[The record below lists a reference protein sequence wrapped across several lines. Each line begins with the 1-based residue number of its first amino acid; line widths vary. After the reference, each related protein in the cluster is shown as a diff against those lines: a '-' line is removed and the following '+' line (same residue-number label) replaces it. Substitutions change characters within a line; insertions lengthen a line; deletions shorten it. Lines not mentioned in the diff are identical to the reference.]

1 MMKKNK
7 FIYLLL
13 GFVFAFVACDEP
25 GSDTLWSLSFV
36 ELDAATTAS
45 GGETYTYLRVND
57 GVNVPSGFQVNLASR
72 PLDTPVN
79 ITFEVVGA
87 SSTAIEN
94 VHYVVNST
102 SLTIPA
108 GQNIAT
114 LPIDIIDDGI
124 NAGEQLTLDIRIV
137 SADVEIGSGFGQAVH
152 TIQITCISDIA
163 GTFTT
168 VASGDRGDGSGGAAG
183 AYGPINSTVTFTATA
198 TDGVYDVSDL
208 SFGMYAQV
216 YGDGTPVTGRLQDVC
231 DALTDLGDTDRFGDP
246 FTVTGTRVAA
256 TGVITLNWSNTW
268 GDTGTVTLTPQ

>member
-7 FIYLLL
+7 LIYLLL
-13 GFVFAFVACDEP
+13 GFVLAFSACDEP
-25 GSDTLWSLSFV
+25 GSEILWDLSFL

-45 GGETYTYLRVND
+45 GSNTYTYLRVND
-57 GVNVPSGFQVNLASR
+57 GVNVPSGFQVNLASA
-72 PLDTPVN
+72 PLSQATNV
-79 ITFEVVGA
+79 TFEIVA
-87 SSTAIEN
+87 ATTTAIEN

-108 GQNIAT
+108 GENIAT

-124 NAGEQLTLDIRIV
+124 NAGEQLNLDIRLV
-137 SADVEIGSGFGQAVH
+137 SADVEIGNGFGQAVH

-163 GTFTT
+163 GTFSTSAT
-168 VASGDRGDGSGGAAG
+168 GDVGDGSGGSAG
-183 AYGPINSTVTFTATA
+183 TYGPITSSVTFTETS
-198 TDGVYDVSDL
+198 TDGIYDVSDL
-208 SFGMYAQV
+208 SFGMYAQI
-216 YGDGTPVTGRLQDVC
+216 YADNTPVTGRLQDVC

-256 TGVITLNWSNTW
+256 SGVITLTWSNTW